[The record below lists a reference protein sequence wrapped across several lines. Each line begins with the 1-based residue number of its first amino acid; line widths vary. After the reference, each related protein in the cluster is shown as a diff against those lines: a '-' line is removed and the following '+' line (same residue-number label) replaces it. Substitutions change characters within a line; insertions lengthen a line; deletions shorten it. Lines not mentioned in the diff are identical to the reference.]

1 MMCHAWH
8 AHGHRQIS
16 ILGTAGR
23 VFILQ
28 IPITRFRDFLKW
40 SVIYCTCSL
49 QLFWDMSVVTTYC
62 INSMILQRYTVLISS
77 VLASYYS
84 GSSGRL
90 QLPSLFLDFPRSYF
104 SVFSMLLTIWNIRI
118 FFCFHRRQLICLFV
132 RLRLLHYIH
141 GTKMQIELLQLH
153 CTRYFVYGGA
163 FKDSHR
169 HSTRIGLPVSLISK
183 ILKLTDYW
191 WCRASKC
198 VQ

>member
-1 MMCHAWH
+1 MMHHAWH
-8 AHGHRQIS
+8 AHGHKYIS

-23 VFILQ
+23 VFLFQ
-28 IPITRFRDFLKW
+28 IPITGFRDFLKW
-40 SVIYCTCSL
+40 SVIYSTCSL
-49 QLFWDMSVVTTYC
+49 QLFWNMSVSTQC

-90 QLPSLFLDFPRSYF
+90 QLPFLDFPQPYF

-141 GTKMQIELLQLH
+141 GTKMQIELLQLY

-163 FKDSHR
+163 
-169 HSTRIGLPVSLISK
+169 
-183 ILKLTDYW
+183 
-191 WCRASKC
+191 
-198 VQ
+198 